1 MRNYQWSPYVLHQ
14 GETDLLAF
22 WDKHFT
28 SSCRN
33 ILFILGKGFDIRMN
47 NILKLLQ
54 KDVYHFT
61 LKCIVIDYPTIN
73 DTTYASLVSENFKE
87 FKEIISKINNASFD
101 IITHQ
106 VDRDNS
112 GQISSFFAKDIF
124 KRSIDIY
131 SDIIVDISA
140 IPRDIYYSIINALY
154 SKIRNN
160 LSCNLFIVV
169 SENVEIDKCIMEQ
182 SYNENI
188 TYMHG
193 FRSAKGNQAN
203 QDKIKILYPILG
215 EDKSTALDKIYEDV
229 IPDDICPVIPF
240 PSKNPRRTE
249 DLLMEYHSK
258 LKEKYQIERQNVLYG
273 HERNPFELYHLLMNS
288 ISTYEETMTILNG
301 CIFVIGIM
309 TSKLL
314 SIGAL
319 LVGLE
324 KRDVVSICNLS
335 ANIYLIDNIE
345 NMKTLNQQSEPFS
358 MWIIGEAYEK

>member
-1 MRNYQWSPYVLHQ
+1 MKNYQWSPYVLHQ

-28 SSCRN
+28 STHRN
-33 ILFILGKGFDIRMN
+33 ILFIIGKGFDIRMN
-47 NILKLLQ
+47 NILKMLQ
-54 KDVYHFT
+54 KDIYNIS
-61 LKCIVIDYPTIN
+61 LKCIVIDYPTVN
-73 DTTYASLVSENFKE
+73 DTAYTDLVSGNFKE
-87 FKEIISKINNASFD
+87 FNEIISKINNASFE

-124 KRSIDIY
+124 KMSIDVY
-131 SDIIVDISA
+131 NDVIVDISA
-140 IPRDIYYSIINALY
+140 IPRGIYYSIINVLY
-154 SKIRNN
+154 SKIKNKLN
-160 LSCNLFIVV
+160 SNLFIVV
-169 SENVEIDKCIMEQ
+169 SENVEIDKSIKEQ

-193 FRSAKGNQAN
+193 FRSAKEKQAN

-215 EDKSTALDKIYEDV
+215 EDKRIALDKIYEDV

-249 DLLMEYHSK
+249 DLLTEYHSI

-288 ISTYEETMTILNG
+288 ISTYEETMNILNG

-324 KRDVVSICNLS
+324 KKEIVSICNLS
-335 ANIYLIDNIE
+335 ANVYVIDNID
-345 NMKTLNQQSEPFS
+345 NLKTLNKQSEPFS